1 MAKVDDSQN
10 MDFEIKFYEDLV
22 AKKKDFLQAL
32 MALGDIYTKRGFYE
46 KGLAIDKKLTRMRPE
61 DPTILYNLAC
71 SYSLVNNINQA
82 YNVMKLAIDCGYDD
96 FHHLEKDHDLAN
108 LLKDE
113 RFQSY
118 LSEKKPRVP
127 GKSREQKNDV

>member
-1 MAKVDDSQN
+1 

-22 AKKKDFLQAL
+22 QKNKDFLQAL
-32 MALGDIYTKRGFYE
+32 MALGDLYTKRGFYE
-46 KGLAIDKKLTRMRPE
+46 KGLAVDKKLAKMRPE

-71 SYSLVNNINQA
+71 SYSLVNKIDKA

-96 FHHLEKDHDLAN
+96 FGHLEHDHDLDN
-108 LLKDE
+108 LLQDP

-118 LSEKKPRVP
+118 LSQKKPRVP
-127 GKSREQKNDV
+127 EKSRELKNDV